1 MSNTVFDFDW
11 LVIGSGFGGSVSAL
25 RLAEKGYRVGV
36 LERGRRYREEDLPKS
51 TWQLRRFLWAPALG
65 LKGVMR
71 MKVFRHVFF
80 PSQSAVGG
88 GSTVYGGVL
97 YRARPEFFANA
108 QWRELG
114 DWDGLLQPHYDT
126 AERMLGVKTV
136 PFDST
141 NQQLAREMARHF
153 GGEDRFTRSPTGVFF
168 GEPGKTVKDPY
179 FGGEGPDRTG
189 CTRCGAC
196 MVGCRTGAVNSLV
209 KNYLWFAEKRGVQVM
224 AEREVVDVS
233 PLGAADGSEGYRVTT
248 QRPGA
253 WFGKDR
259 RTYTAR
265 GVIFAGGALGT
276 NELLANCKLGGSLPR
291 LSDRLGELV
300 RTNSESVLNVR
311 LPEDLKTW
319 NDVTASSSVHV
330 DQNTNIEFLTYGRHA
345 DFMGLMYTVLVG
357 NGNRVTRPLK
367 WLAAI
372 ALHPLQ
378 WLKTLWPVGWSR
390 HMVTLLVMQTLDNA
404 IALRPRKRWLGRGYR
419 LVTKQ
424 HRDKPNPTYIDVA
437 NQAAQW
443 LAQRTGGIA
452 QSNVLEALA
461 DIPTTAHVLGGAVIG
476 ADASCGVI
484 DQHLHVFGYQN
495 MLVCDG
501 AAMPANP
508 GVNPALTITALTEYA
523 MAQIPA
529 SGLDSGSGMRER
541 GESTVA
547 RQSASSV
554 RHSPLNEQR
563 VPSIQIPSL
572 LH

>member
-36 LERGRRYREEDLPKS
+36 LERGRRYRDEDLPKS

-97 YRARPEFFANA
+97 YRARPEFFANP

-114 DWDGLLQPHYDT
+114 DWNGLLQPHYEM
-126 AERMLGVKTV
+126 AERMLGVNTV

-153 GGEDRFTRSPTGVFF
+153 GGEDKFTRSPTGVFF

-179 FGGEGPDRTG
+179 FGGEGPERTG

-209 KNYLWFAEKRGVQVM
+209 KNYLWFAEKRGVQIM

-233 PLGAADGSEGYRVTT
+233 PLGAADGSDGYRVVTH
-248 QRPGA
+248 RPGA
-253 WFGKDR
+253 WFGKNR
-259 RTYTAR
+259 QTHTAR

-291 LSDRLGELV
+291 LSERLGELV

-424 HRDKPNPTYIDVA
+424 HHDKPNPTYIHVA

-476 ADASCGVI
+476 ADASCAVI
-484 DQHLHVFGYQN
+484 DQRLRVFGYQN

-501 AAMPANP
+501 SAMPANP

-529 SGLDSGSGMRER
+529 SGRDSGAAMSER

-547 RQSASSV
+547 RQSAAGV
-554 RHSPLNEQR
+554 RPSPLNEQR
-563 VPSIQIPSL
+563 VPTIQIPNL

>member
-1 MSNTVFDFDW
+1 
-11 LVIGSGFGGSVSAL
+11 
-25 RLAEKGYRVGV
+25 
-36 LERGRRYREEDLPKS
+36 
-51 TWQLRRFLWAPALG
+51 
-65 LKGVMR
+65 
-71 MKVFRHVFF
+71 
-80 PSQSAVGG
+80 
-88 GSTVYGGVL
+88 
-97 YRARPEFFANA
+97 
-108 QWRELG
+108 
-114 DWDGLLQPHYDT
+114 
-126 AERMLGVKTV
+126 
-136 PFDST
+136 
-141 NQQLAREMARHF
+141 
-153 GGEDRFTRSPTGVFF
+153 
-168 GEPGKTVKDPY
+168 
-179 FGGEGPDRTG
+179 
-189 CTRCGAC
+189 
-196 MVGCRTGAVNSLV
+196 
-209 KNYLWFAEKRGVQVM
+209 
-224 AEREVVDVS
+224 VV
-233 PLGAADGSEGYRVTT
+233 T

-259 RTYTAR
+259 QSHTAR

-291 LSDRLGELV
+291 LSERLGELV

-357 NGNRVTRPLK
+357 NGNRLTRPLK

-378 WLKTLWPVGWSR
+378 WLKTVWPVGWSR

-476 ADASCGVI
+476 ADASCAVI
-484 DQHLHVFGYQN
+484 DQRLHVFGYKN

-529 SGLDSGSGMRER
+529 SGGGN
-541 GESTVA
+541 GA
-547 RQSASSV
+547 A
-554 RHSPLNEQR
+554 
-563 VPSIQIPSL
+563 
-572 LH
+572 

>member
-1 MSNTVFDFDW
+1 MTKNAFDFDW

-36 LERGRRYREEDLPKS
+36 FERGQRFQDQDKPES
-51 TWQLRRFLWAPALG
+51 TWQLHKFLWAPAIG
-65 LKGVMR
+65 LRGVMR
-71 MKVFRHVFF
+71 MKIFRHVFF
-80 PSQSAVGG
+80 PSQSGVGG

-97 YRARPEFFANA
+97 YRARPEFFVNA
-108 QWRELG
+108 QWRALG
-114 DWDGLLQPHYDT
+114 NWDGRLQPHYDT

-153 GGEDRFTRSPTGVFF
+153 GNPDGFTRSPTGVFF
-168 GEPGKTVKDPY
+168 GTPGQTVKDPY

-196 MVGCRTGAVNSLV
+196 MVGCRVGAVNSLV
-209 KNYLWFAEKRGVQVM
+209 KNYLWFAEKRGAQILPD
-224 AEREVVDVS
+224 REVVDVS
-233 PLGAADGSEGYRVTT
+233 PLGASDGSEGYLVTT

-253 WFGKDR
+253 RFARQR
-259 RTYTAR
+259 RTHTAR
-265 GVIFAGGALGT
+265 GVVFAGGALGT

-291 LSDRLGELV
+291 VSDRLGELV

-311 LPEDLKTW
+311 LPEDIKTW

-330 DQNTNIEFLTYGRHA
+330 DQNTHIELLTYGRNA
-345 DFMGLMYTVLVG
+345 DFMSLMYTVLVG
-357 NGNRVTRPLK
+357 NGSRWTRPLK
-367 WLAAI
+367 WLANI

-378 WLKTLWPVGWSR
+378 WLKTVWPVGWSR

-419 LVTKQ
+419 LVTEQ
-424 HRDKPNPTYIDVA
+424 NSEKPNPTYIELA

-443 LAQRTGGIA
+443 LAKRTGGIA

-476 ADASCGVI
+476 ADTASGVI
-484 DQHLHVFGYQN
+484 DQHLRVFGYKN

-508 GVNPALTITALTEYA
+508 GVNPALTITALAEYA
-523 MAQIPA
+523 MAQIPEV
-529 SGLDSGSGMRER
+529 SRSKK
-541 GESTVA
+541 STA
-547 RQSASSV
+547 SASMEMDTGEN
-554 RHSPLNEQR
+554 NE
-563 VPSIQIPSL
+563 SIRN
-572 LH
+572 